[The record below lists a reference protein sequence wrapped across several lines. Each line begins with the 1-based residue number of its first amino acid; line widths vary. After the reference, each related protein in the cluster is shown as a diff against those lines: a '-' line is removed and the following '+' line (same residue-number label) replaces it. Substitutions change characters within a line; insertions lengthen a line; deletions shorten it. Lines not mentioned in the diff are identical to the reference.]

1 MADPESLG
9 EHQGLPLLRFAD
21 AESWADWLAAN
32 HTASPGV
39 WLAIARSGSGT
50 PSVTYEQALDLALCH
65 GWIDGRKQGG
75 DAVAW
80 RQKFTPRGPRSA
92 WSQRNREKV
101 EALIAAGR
109 MAPAGLAAVE
119 AARRDGRWQAA
130 YGLSRHRGVPEDLQA
145 ALDDNPAAA
154 AFFATLDSRNR
165 YAVLYRVQTAR
176 KPETRARRIADFVA
190 MLARG
195 ERIYPPRAG
204 RTNPAA

>member
-1 MADPESLG
+1 MTGCEQLG

-21 AESWADWLAAN
+21 AASWETWLATN
-32 HTASPGV
+32 HESSRGV
-39 WLAIARSGSGT
+39 WLAIARVGSGA
-50 PSVTYEQALDLALCH
+50 PSVTYEQALDIALCH

-80 RQKFTPRGPRSA
+80 LQKFTPRGPRGA
-92 WSQRNREKV
+92 WSQRNREKA

-130 YGLSRHRGVPEDLQA
+130 YGLSRHRGVPDDLQA
-145 ALDDNPAAA
+145 ALDQNPAAA

-165 YAVLYRVQTAR
+165 YAVLYRVQTAKR
-176 KPETRARRIADFVA
+176 AETRARRVADFVA

-195 ERIYPPRAG
+195 ERIHG
-204 RTNPAA
+204 D

>member
-1 MADPESLG
+1 MTGPGHLG

-21 AESWADWLAAN
+21 AESWQAWLAAN
-32 HTASPGV
+32 HTTSRGV
-39 WLAIARSGSGT
+39 WLAIARVGSGT
-50 PSVTYEQALDLALCH
+50 ASVTYEQALDLALRH

-75 DAVAW
+75 DEGAW

-92 WSQRNREKV
+92 WSRRNREKA

-109 MAPAGLAAVE
+109 MAPAGLAAIE
-119 AARRDGRWQAA
+119 AARRDGRWEAA

-145 ALDDNPAAA
+145 ALDDNPVAA
-154 AFFATLDSRNR
+154 AFFATLDSRSR

-176 KPETRARRIADFVA
+176 KPETRTRRIADFVA

-195 ERIYPPRAG
+195 ERIHPARAG
-204 RTNPAA
+204 RANPAA

>member
-1 MADPESLG
+1 MTGPEQLG
-9 EHQGLPLLRFAD
+9 EHQGLPLLRFTD
-21 AESWADWLAAN
+21 AASWETWLAAN
-32 HTASPGV
+32 HGSSRGV
-39 WLAIARSGSGT
+39 WLAIARAGSGT

-75 DAVAW
+75 DAAAW
-80 RQKFTPRGPRSA
+80 LQKMTPRGPRSA
-92 WSQRNREKV
+92 WSQRNREKA

-130 YGLSRHRGVPEDLQA
+130 YGLSRHRGVPDDLQA
-145 ALDDNPAAA
+145 ALDDNPVAS

-165 YAVLYRVQTAR
+165 YAVLYRVQTA
-176 KPETRARRIADFVA
+176 KKAETRARRVADFVA

-195 ERIYPPRAG
+195 ERIHRD
-204 RTNPAA
+204 

>member
-1 MADPESLG
+1 MTGPEQLG
-9 EHQGLPLLRFAD
+9 EHQGLPLLRCAD
-21 AESWADWLAAN
+21 AESWAAWLAAN
-32 HTASPGV
+32 HATSPGV
-39 WLAIARSGSGT
+39 WLAIARAGSGAA
-50 PSVTYEQALDLALCH
+50 SVSYEQALDLALCQ

-92 WSQRNREKV
+92 WSQRNCEKA

-130 YGLSRHRGVPEDLQA
+130 YGLSRHRGVPDDLQA
-145 ALDDNPAAA
+145 ALDDNPVAA

-195 ERIYPPRAG
+195 ERIHPSRAG
-204 RTNPAA
+204 RAGPAA

>member
-1 MADPESLG
+1 MTGPEQLG

-21 AESWADWLAAN
+21 AASWETWLVAN
-32 HTASPGV
+32 HESSRGV
-39 WLAIARSGSGT
+39 WLAIARVGCGMA
-50 PSVTYEQALDLALCH
+50 SVTYEQALDIALCH

-80 RQKFTPRGPRSA
+80 WQKFTPRGPRSA

-119 AARRDGRWQAA
+119 AARRDGRWEAA
-130 YGLSRHRGVPEDLQA
+130 YGLSRHRGVPDDLQA
-145 ALDDNPAAA
+145 ALDQNPAAA
-154 AFFATLDSRNR
+154 GFFATLDSRNR
-165 YAVLYRVQTAR
+165 YAVLYRVQTAKR
-176 KPETRARRIADFVA
+176 AETRARRVAEFVA

-195 ERIYPPRAG
+195 ERIHG
-204 RTNPAA
+204 D

>member
-1 MADPESLG
+1 MA
-9 EHQGLPLLRFAD
+9 
-21 AESWADWLAAN
+21 
-32 HTASPGV
+32 
-39 WLAIARSGSGT
+39 
-50 PSVTYEQALDLALCH
+50 SVTYEQALDVALCH

-75 DAVAW
+75 DAGAW

-92 WSQRNREKV
+92 WSQRNREKA

-119 AARRDGRWQAA
+119 AARRDGRWGAA

-145 ALDDNPAAA
+145 ALDDNPVAA

-165 YAVLYRVQTAR
+165 YAVLYRVQTA
-176 KPETRARRIADFVA
+176 KKAETRARRIADFIA

-195 ERIYPPRAG
+195 ERIHRV
-204 RTNPAA
+204 